1 MDVFLMDDSKVLKPE
16 AIPSFEELLSD
27 LSDPQ
32 VEKLSKYLDRQEY
45 VPGETIFYQDDPG
58 NCLYIVQVGTVEI
71 SKMSSE
77 EGDEYTPLVELS
89 EGNIFGEMS
98 FLTKSD
104 RSASAVASTHVVL
117 FSISRQNFEMIIDE
131 HPSLACELYDAVTQV
146 LCYRLRRTDDKLIRL
161 SEQLEGT
168 GSKTASD

>member
-1 MDVFLMDDSKVLKPE
+1 MDDSKVLKPE

-27 LSDPQ
+27 LSDAQ
-32 VEKLSKYLDRQEY
+32 VEKLSTYLDRQEY
-45 VPGETIFYQDDPG
+45 VPGETIFYQGDPS
-58 NCLYIVQVGTVEI
+58 NCLHIVQVGTVEI

-98 FLTKSD
+98 FLTESD

-117 FSISRQNFEMIIDE
+117 FSISRTNFVTIIDE
-131 HPSLACELYDAVTQV
+131 HPKLACDIYDAITQV
-146 LCYRLRRTDDKLIRL
+146 LCYRLRRTDDKLIRM
-161 SEQLEGT
+161 SERVDRAS
-168 GSKTASD
+168 SKTAPE